1 MRITSTGNVGIGTT
15 SPVSKLHINNASTA
29 ATNFLAGNNNGGTY
43 FGWDS
48 DNIGLVA
55 TYTNAPLKFGGNY
68 ASSFNEWMRIASTG
82 NVGIGTTS
90 PSVKLHT
97 VGDGLFSSNTNT
109 NLTINSNGGVS
120 ILTLITAAGAQSIYG
135 GVGGLNNM
143 DFYTASGFRMRIDPT
158 GNVGIGTST
167 PQGRLDVR
175 APGALTID
183 TAFRVRNSA
192 DSNNLIIIN
201 GAGGIGVGTT
211 SPLPSAVLDINSTT
225 QGFLPPRMTNAQRLA
240 ISLPAVGLMV
250 YCTDATEGLYIYK
263 STGWTFII

>member
-1 MRITSTGNVGIGTT
+1 
-15 SPVSKLHINNASTA
+15 
-29 ATNFLAGNNNGGTY
+29 
-43 FGWDS
+43 
-48 DNIGLVA
+48 
-55 TYTNAPLKFGGNY
+55 
-68 ASSFNEWMRIASTG
+68 
-82 NVGIGTTS
+82 
-90 PSVKLHT
+90 
-97 VGDGLFSSNTNT
+97 
-109 NLTINSNGGVS
+109 
-120 ILTLITAAGAQSIYG
+120 
-135 GVGGLNNM
+135 M

-167 PQGRLDVR
+167 PIGRLDVR
-175 APGALTID
+175 APGALSID

-201 GAGGIGVGTT
+201 GAGGIGVGTS